1 MLERLFPYSADN
13 RYLGSAI
20 ALWILGFLGFIK
32 TAMGVNSIFN
42 GYEVATGADG
52 IPLDS
57 FGPAGSRAMV
67 AMFAAWGVSQL
78 VLSLLC
84 IVVLVRYR
92 TLTSALLTLLL
103 LEHLGRRMVAYA
115 LPIER
120 IAGAPGGMINLVLAT
135 LMILAL
141 GLSLRRAR
149 QPHRTD

>member
-1 MLERLFPYSADN
+1 MLDRLFPHHADN
-13 RYLGSAI
+13 GYVGSAI
-20 ALWILGFLGFIK
+20 SLWILGFLGLIK

-67 AMFAAWGVSQL
+67 AMFAGWGVGQL

-84 IVVLVRYR
+84 VIVLFRYR
-92 TLTSALLTLLL
+92 ALTPLLLTLLL

-120 IAGAPGGMINLVLAT
+120 TAGAPGAMINLVLT
-135 LMILAL
+135 GLMLLAL
-141 GLSLRRAR
+141 GLSLRRVR
-149 QPHRTD
+149 

>member
-1 MLERLFPYSADN
+1 MLDRLFPHQADN
-13 RYLGSAI
+13 GYAGSKI
-20 ALWILGFLGFIK
+20 SLWILGFLGLIK

-67 AMFAAWGVSQL
+67 TMFAGWGVSQL

-84 IVVLVRYR
+84 VVVLVRYR
-92 TLTSALLTLLL
+92 TLTSALLVLLL
-103 LEHLGRRMVAYA
+103 LEHFGRRMVSYA

-120 IAGAPGGMINLVLAT
+120 TAGAPGGMINLVLAT
-135 LMILAL
+135 MMIVAL
-141 GLSLRRAR
+141 GLSLRRVR
-149 QPHRTD
+149 PSSPP